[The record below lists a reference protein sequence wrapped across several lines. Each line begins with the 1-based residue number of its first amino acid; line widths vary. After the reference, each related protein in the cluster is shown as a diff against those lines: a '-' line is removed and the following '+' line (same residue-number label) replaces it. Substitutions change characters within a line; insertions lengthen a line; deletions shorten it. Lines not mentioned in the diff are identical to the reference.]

1 MRSLLAACVVLCLAC
16 QAARADVASDRA
28 ALLDGV
34 EALPQVGIPGPV
46 AVFGADAFAVLTGD
60 EGGRSRAVV
69 AAARLGQGRAVAFGH
84 SGYFGPRAFGSPG
97 GGRLLANAA
106 RWAGGGEAPRVRLPL
121 GRGELA
127 RFLFEQGC
135 EVAPCADDLPDLR
148 PTDVV
153 LWTDELDVSPE
164 RLLAHVHG
172 GGGLVVA
179 VCPWGTQQV
188 RGGSGFVLH
197 EDLAQNRVLEPLGLV
212 FALGYL
218 QAGDGGFRVEGSR
231 PEAVHAGV
239 ACAALEAGAATP
251 AHLRLLADTVRALP
265 GDSPFLARLRAGL
278 PELTQGPTPDAPLV
292 EPRARLAVAVRFH
305 VERALSPSEVRAA
318 PGIDAFPGAVPVDAP
333 RIERRLQFSASTP
346 GWHSTGL
353 YVPPGEV
360 VELRRDGRAEGWTV
374 RVGCHTDRVWAKE
387 RWERWPEVSRT
398 WALGSRSAL
407 TLASPFG
414 GLLYLEPGAGAQ
426 DLELVVAGAVDA
438 PRFDLTDPASIEDW
452 EARRA
457 APGPWAE
464 LQGRR
469 LILTVPSAAVRDLDD
484 PGALLTW
491 WDRVVASHDALAQV
505 PLGARPERFVADV
518 QLSAGYMHS
527 GYPIMTHLDVATG
540 RDGGLAKVLD
550 LERLKREGSWG
561 HFHELGHNRQERAW
575 TFAGTGEVTCN
586 LFTLYAMDT
595 VVGIEPW
602 EHPWLAGGRERAPE
616 HLAAGAPFRA
626 WKQDP
631 GVALV
636 FYVELQRAFG
646 WEPVQA
652 VFRDYAAAAEDELP
666 GSDAEKRDQWL
677 LRLSRAVERD
687 LGPFFARW
695 GIPVS
700 DRARE
705 QLSELEPWLPGE

>member
-1 MRSLLAACVVLCLAC
+1 MRPLLVACLGLWLGGAVAL
-16 QAARADVASDRA
+16 ADVASDRA

-34 EALPQVGIPGPV
+34 EVLPQVGIPGPI
-46 AVFGADAFAVLTGD
+46 AVFGADAFAVLTGQ
-60 EGGRSRAVV
+60 EGERPRAVV
-69 AAARLGQGRAVAFGH
+69 AAARLGDGRAVAFGH
-84 SGYFGPRAFGSPG
+84 NGYVGPRAFESPG
-97 GGRLLANAA
+97 GGRLLANAV
-106 RWAGGGEAPRVRLPL
+106 RWVGGDAPRVRLPRR
-121 GRGELA
+121 RGELA
-127 RFLFEQGC
+127 RFLFEEGC
-135 EVAPCADDLPDLR
+135 AVAQCAPDLR
-148 PTDVV
+148 DLQPGDVL
-153 LWTDELDVSPE
+153 LWTDELDVPPE
-164 RLLAHVHG
+164 RLVAHVRG

-188 RGGSGFVLH
+188 RGRSGFALH
-197 EDLAQNRVLEPLGLV
+197 EDLEQNHVLEPLGLV

-218 QAGDGGFRVEGSR
+218 KAGEDGFRVDRSR
-231 PEAVHAGV
+231 PDAVHAGA

-251 AHLRLLADTVRALP
+251 AQLRLLADTVRALP
-265 GDSPFLARLRAGL
+265 GDAPFLARLRAGL
-278 PELTQGPTPDAPLV
+278 PELTQGPTPDTPLV
-292 EPRARLAVAVRFH
+292 DPRARLAVAVRFH
-305 VERALSPSEVRAA
+305 VQRALSPTEVRPA
-318 PGIDAFPGAVPVDAP
+318 PGVDAFPGAVSADAP
-333 RIERRLQFSASTP
+333 RLERRLQFAASTP

-360 VELRRDGRAEGWTV
+360 VELRRDGRAAGWTV
-374 RVGCHTDRVWAKE
+374 RVGCHTDRLWSKA

-398 WALGSRSAL
+398 WALGTRSAL

-414 GLLYLEPGAGAQ
+414 GLLYLEPGEGAQ
-426 DLELVVAGAVDA
+426 DLELVVAGVVEA
-438 PRFDLTDPASIEDW
+438 PRFDLADPASVEGW
-452 EARRA
+452 ATRRA

-469 LILTVPSAAVRDLDD
+469 LILTVPSAAVRALDD
-484 PGALLTW
+484 PATLLAW
-491 WDRVVASHDALAQV
+491 WDRVVASHDALAQL
-505 PLGARPERFVADV
+505 PLGARAERVVADV
-518 QLSAGYMHS
+518 QLSGGYMHS

-540 RDGGLAKVLD
+540 RDGQLAKVLD

-561 HFHELGHNRQERAW
+561 HFHELGHNRQEGAW

-602 EHPWLAGGRERAPE
+602 EHPWLAGGRERSPQ

-636 FYVELQRAFG
+636 FYAELQRAFG
-646 WEPVQA
+646 WEPFQA
-652 VFRDYAAAAEDELP
+652 VFRDYAAAPRSERP
-666 GSDAEKRDQWL
+666 QGDAEKRDQWL
-677 LRLSRAVERD
+677 LRFSRAVERD
-687 LGPFFARW
+687 LGPFFERW

-700 DRARE
+700 AEARA